1 MNNSNKRNDPIF
13 NNLLNLQNANETG
26 ISHPYASYIKSLY
39 DLQNF
44 ENKQE
49 IKKILNENQNEYFE
63 EKEKTELL
71 QTGLLDII
79 DNQENKYIRSQIMD
93 TDHNEDFTLIGS
105 NYNLLNS
112 FIIFVLIAIILIFK
126 YR

>member
-63 EKEKTELL
+63 EKEKAELL

-79 DNQENKYIRSQIMD
+79 DNKENKYIRSQIMD

-105 NYNLLNS
+105 NCNLLNF

>member
-79 DNQENKYIRSQIMD
+79 DNKENKYIRSQIMD

>member
-63 EKEKTELL
+63 EKEKAELL

-79 DNQENKYIRSQIMD
+79 DNKENKYIRSQIMD

-105 NYNLLNS
+105 NYNLLNY
-112 FIIFVLIAIILIFK
+112 FVIFVLIAIILIFK